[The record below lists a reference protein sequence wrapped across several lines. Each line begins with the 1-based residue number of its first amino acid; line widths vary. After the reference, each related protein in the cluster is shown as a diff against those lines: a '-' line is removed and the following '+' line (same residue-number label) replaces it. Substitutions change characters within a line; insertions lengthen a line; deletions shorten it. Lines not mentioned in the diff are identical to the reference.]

1 MDRENFEDIAKLIGD
16 LKTEI
21 KELKELLADFIF
33 LLAVES
39 TETMQVTENTSAL
52 LRGEVPTSCKTA
64 HFRLRE
70 HIVQIASRWN
80 KDRTLDLKKHLF
92 GHD

>member
-1 MDRENFEDIAKLIGD
+1 MSNEIEKEVQELKRELE
-16 LKTEI
+16 EI
-21 KELKELLADFIF
+21 KKLLKDLIF
-33 LLAVES
+33 VAAVDA

-52 LRGEVPTSCKTA
+52 LRGEVPGTCKTA

-70 HIVQIASRWN
+70 RITEITDAWAEESSR
-80 KDRTLDLKKHLF
+80 DLKKHLF

>member
-1 MDRENFEDIAKLIGD
+1 MADERDREIQE
-16 LKTEI
+16 LKKELEEI
-21 KELKELLADFIF
+21 KRLLKDLIF
-33 LLAVES
+33 VAAVDA

-52 LRGEVPTSCKTA
+52 LRGEVPGTCKTA

-70 HIVQIASRWN
+70 RITEITDAWAEENS
-80 KDRTLDLKKHLF
+80 KDLKRHLF

>member
-1 MDRENFEDIAKLIGD
+1 MDRENFEDIVKLIGD

>member
-1 MDRENFEDIAKLIGD
+1 METG
-16 LKTEI
+16 EI
-21 KELKELLADFIF
+21 KEVLSELQTLRKSIEELKEILADLVF
-33 LLAVES
+33 LLAVDS
-39 TETMQVTENTSAL
+39 TENMQVTENTSKL
-52 LRGEVPTSCKTA
+52 LRGEVPTSCRTA

-92 GHD
+92 GHE